1 VVVYYFETFTCST
14 NLNRVI
20 LTNNFLMM
28 SSNKITTN
36 LKDFLQKSQPE
47 KEIEVVIELTPVTQ
61 AAVSENLSR
70 NQKIANLKEAFNN
83 DLEPVAKEISNQ
95 GGNIVDAAWINQTI
109 NAMVTTKCIE
119 ELAQLKEVTA
129 IDLPNRLSRD

>member
-1 VVVYYFETFTCST
+1 
-14 NLNRVI
+14 
-20 LTNNFLMM
+20 MD
-28 SSNKITTN
+28 SNKITTN

-47 KEIEVVIELTPVTQ
+47 KEIEVVIELTPIKQTV
-61 AAVSENLSR
+61 VSENLSR

-83 DLEPVAKEISNQ
+83 ELKPVAKEISNQ